1 MRADGLSAAS
11 ALTRPGFAGPPSP
24 AERERGRT
32 RAALVALALACLPA
46 HAAPLP
52 APEAGPCSLEQ
63 AVPVTVARVEAGL
76 ELLLDDGRRAALT
89 GLEFPAPA
97 QGALALLSGWLAGK
111 QVFLAAASASPDRW
125 GRIPAWAFAAS
136 GEGAAAPLVSIGE
149 ALLGEGLARFRP
161 DPPAAPC
168 AKAYLA
174 AEQSARAQKLGLW
187 AGADAA
193 VLDISDGAASVNQDN
208 EAFLNRK
215 GMTLVEG
222 VVHSIGEARG
232 TIYLNFGPR
241 RARDFAVVI
250 SRRDLGMFEQSGL
263 SPRTLIGRRLR
274 VRGLIE
280 TSIGPRM
287 GVSSPAQIELLDAA
301 PAR

>member
-1 MRADGLSAAS
+1 MPIASLIGLPFGWGRRVARAIVALLAFLGTAQ
-11 ALTRPGFAGPPSP
+11 ALT
-24 AERERGRT
+24 
-32 RAALVALALACLPA
+32 
-46 HAAPLP
+46 P
-52 APEAGPCSLEQ
+52 APETGPCSLEQ
-63 AVPVTVARVEAGL
+63 AVPVTVARVEADL
-76 ELLLDDGRRAALT
+76 DILLDDGRRAALT
-89 GLEFPAPA
+89 GLEFPASA
-97 QGALALLSGWLAGK
+97 RGALALLSGWLAGK
-111 QVFLAAASASPDRW
+111 QAFLAAASASPDRW

-136 GEGAAAPLVSIGE
+136 GEGAAAPLVSVGE
-149 ALLGEGLARFRP
+149 ALLGAGLARFRP

-187 AGADAA
+187 ADPDYALLDMSGA
-193 VLDISDGAASVNQDN
+193 AASVNQNN

-241 RARDFAVVI
+241 RARDFALVI
-250 SRRDLGMFEQSGL
+250 SRRDLGMLEQSGL